1 MISLSTAAVAEAVN
15 AYVEIPC
22 RLAGETM
29 STIKQV
35 GLAMMGI
42 SGNSFLNKP
51 NFRYSGLNELPHS
64 FRPSMSL
71 ASRL

>member
-1 MISLSTAAVAEAVN
+1 MPTSKFPECQRQDHERVQ
-15 AYVEIPC
+15 
-22 RLAGETM
+22 
-29 STIKQV
+29 QV

-64 FRPSMSL
+64 FRPSSSS
-71 ASRL
+71 ASRPCARYLLRPARD